1 MLTHRRGQSDA
12 KDPRNKPLTHLQYCP
27 TLLPYRTRCRVR
39 TSSRALTVSDGRT
52 HVSLT
57 RRPAATDI
65 GSPRRAPGATP
76 VTATSRATA
85 PGALDAIRW
94 YRQVDAAGWRA
105 LIASVGAWLFEVF
118 DVTLLSLTTPALLAD
133 FSTTKAQIGLIAT
146 IQAVGMLVG
155 GVAGGAIADR
165 IGRVKALSYATAV
178 YALFTGLAAL
188 SPSLGVFALLRLLAG
203 LGMGATWSAGAALL
217 AETWPKEH
225 RGKSGGLMQAGWPL
239 GNLLGLGV
247 AAVVTAFNG
256 GELHHGGW
264 RILYAVGALPL
275 LLALYI
281 RVATPESASW
291 SRDNASDRSR
301 PRARTLL
308 ARGTRGPLLLGLVFV
323 ILLQYM
329 FWGVVSFLPTYL
341 VEVDGLPLGKSLA
354 FLLIQQAGVVV
365 GTIAYL
371 GVGDR
376 WGRKPTF
383 IAYLTLTTCGILLLI
398 STRSHPAVIVASLLA
413 GMGVSGILAGI
424 GPWSAEM
431 VYQSPIR
438 ATAMAVIYNGGR
450 VGGAVA
456 PYIIGT
462 LAVGTAGFK
471 IGLLTTALATVAG
484 IIVMSFAPETKGR
497 ELTTN
502 AAAHT

>member
-1 MLTHRRGQSDA
+1 MTATGRA
-12 KDPRNKPLTHLQYCP
+12 TVP
-27 TLLPYRTRCRVR
+27 T
-39 TSSRALTVSDGRT
+39 
-52 HVSLT
+52 
-57 RRPAATDI
+57 
-65 GSPRRAPGATP
+65 GSAPGAHGT
-76 VTATSRATA
+76 
-85 PGALDAIRW
+85 GRW
-94 YRQVDAAGWRA
+94 YRQVDATAWRA
-105 LIASVGAWLFEVF
+105 LIAGGGAWLFEVF

-133 FSTTKAQIGLIAT
+133 FSTTKAQIGLIGT

-155 GVAGGAIADR
+155 GIAGGAIADR
-165 IGRVKALSYATAV
+165 IGRVRSLSYATAL

-203 LGMGATWSAGAALL
+203 LGMGATWSAGAALI
-217 AETWPKEH
+217 AETWPAEH
-225 RGKSGGLMQAGWPL
+225 RGKSGALMQIGWPL

-247 AAVVTAFNG
+247 AAVVTASNG

-291 SRDNASDRSR
+291 SRDNASDHSR
-301 PRARTLL
+301 PRVRTLL
-308 ARGTRGPLLLGLVFV
+308 ARGTREPLLLGVVFV
-323 ILLQYM
+323 LLLQYM

-341 VEVDGLPLGKSLA
+341 VEVDGISLAKSLA
-354 FLLIQQAGVVV
+354 FLLIQQAGVAV
-365 GTIAYL
+365 GIIAYL

-383 IAYLTLTTCGILLLI
+383 IAYLTLTACGILLLI

-424 GPWSAEM
+424 VPWAAEM
-431 VYQSPIR
+431 VHQSPIR
-438 ATAMAVIYNGGR
+438 ATAMSVIYHGGR
-450 VGGAVA
+450 VGAAAA
-456 PYIIGT
+456 PYIIGS
-462 LAVGTAGFK
+462 LAVGTTGFK
-471 IGLLTTALATVAG
+471 IGMLTTALATVAG

-497 ELTTN
+497 ELTAN
-502 AAAHT
+502 AAFHT